1 MKKLFLAAVVLALAS
16 FGFAQVGQD
25 AHLSVHDIGVA
36 QGSGP
41 ITFQGCKSCHVPHG
55 GAIASDTTQPQRNTV
70 WGTATVGDFTTGQ
83 NKLWD
88 KLISTGSYQT
98 YSSDKVTGALMSA
111 PGTSTDPAWHSYL
124 CFSCHDGT
132 VAVLNIPSGT
142 VASDNFLMN
151 GGNGDIDLTN
161 DHPVDI
167 AWPSDTINY
176 ELPTAVTGATT
187 TYNQIA
193 MPLYG
198 GASNKIECATCHNP
212 HYQAAVANTGFRGN
226 FLRIGTAANTPLVSD
241 NTSLCRT
248 CHLSKR

>member
-1 MKKLFLAAVVLALAS
+1 MKKLLLAAAVLALAS
-16 FGFAQVGQD
+16 FGFAQQD
-25 AHLSVHDIGVA
+25 AHLSVHDIGVTFTGNVTA
-36 QGSGP
+36 
-41 ITFQGCKSCHVPHG
+41 FQGCKSCHVPHG
-55 GAIASDTTQPQRNTV
+55 GAIAGDTTQPQRNTV

-88 KLISTGSYQT
+88 KLISTNAYQT
-98 YSSDKVTGALMSA
+98 YASDNVAGQLLGAPA
-111 PGTSTDPAWHSYL
+111 TSTDPAWHSYL
-124 CFSCHDGT
+124 CFSCHDGA
-132 VAVLNIPSGT
+132 VAGLNIPSGT
-142 VASDNFLMN
+142 VATDNFLMN

-167 AWPSDTINY
+167 AWPTDTINY
-176 ELPTAVTGATT
+176 ELPANVSGALT
-187 TYNQIA
+187 TYNKQM

-212 HYQAAVANTGFRGN
+212 HYQAAVASTAFRGN
-226 FLRIGTAANTPLVSD
+226 FLRIGTGAVPTVSD